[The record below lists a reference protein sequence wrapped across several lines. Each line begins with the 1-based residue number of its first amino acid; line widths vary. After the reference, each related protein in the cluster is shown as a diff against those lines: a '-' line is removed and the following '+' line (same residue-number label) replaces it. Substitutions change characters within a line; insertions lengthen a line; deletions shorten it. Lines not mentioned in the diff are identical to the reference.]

1 MQSEYT
7 VIKKIMRTE
16 KGTGL
21 TESANQYLFEVGV
34 SSNKIQIR
42 QAIER
47 IYKVKV
53 EKVHTSVI
61 ARKPKTIRREA
72 GLTSKSK
79 KAYVTLVK
87 DNKIDL
93 TV

>member
-1 MQSEYT
+1 MQNEYS

-21 TESANQYLFEVGV
+21 TETNNQYLFEVGV
-34 SSNKIQIR
+34 NSNKIQIR
-42 QAIER
+42 QAIEK

-53 EKVHTSVI
+53 LSIQTSVI
-61 ARKPKTIRREA
+61 ARKPKTLRREA

-87 DNKIDL
+87 
-93 TV
+93 